1 MRTTLRIFIGA
12 RRYWIYL
19 ILALIAV
26 IISTIAGFYNPWA
39 LRELTSIATEGSAN
53 FGQQSLRIGLML
65 LVATILQSAGSAI
78 SGYLNH
84 HAALHYVADMRT
96 ELYSKLQHM
105 GLKYFNKSRTGD
117 LTSRVINDVMEVEI
131 LLAHVIPDFVVNIL
145 TFVGVGILLFSI
157 NVKLAFIS
165 LVTIPFIIM
174 ITLWQ
179 SKHLSPIWK
188 QNSMIRGELSGT
200 VQDNFSGIKEIQIFN
215 QQEREEK
222 KIKNLSI
229 KHSKAYLKASF
240 FFETTFPLLAFFTA
254 LGSVIVI
261 IFGGFMVSRGEINI
275 GDIVGFSMY
284 LGMFYGPIKSFSRLM
299 EMAGNAVAGCKRV
312 FEVMDEVPDVKEK
325 VNANKLPRVKGEVEF
340 KGISFSY
347 NDEIKIL
354 KNINLKVNPGETVAF
369 VGATGVGKTTIA
381 SLLNRFYD
389 PQNGSILMDGID
401 IKDVTLKSLRDNISM
416 VLQDTFLFNGTIYE
430 NIVYGWKEATKDQ
443 VVAASKAANA
453 HNFIENLEDG
463 YDTIIGE
470 RGVRLSGGQKQ
481 RISIA
486 RAILRNSP
494 ILILDEATS
503 ALDTKTEKEIQAALD
518 EISKDR
524 TTIVIAHR
532 LSTIYNADK
541 IVVLEGAGIKEMGTH
556 DELIRSGGTYA
567 MLYKSQVS

>member
-1 MRTTLRIFIGA
+1 MSTTLRIFIGA
-12 RRYWIYL
+12 RKYWIYL
-19 ILALIAV
+19 SLALIAV
-26 IISTIAGFYNPWA
+26 VISTIAGFYNPWA
-39 LRELTSIATEGSAN
+39 LRELTSIATEGSTH
-53 FGQQSLRIGLML
+53 FGAQSLRIGLML
-65 LVATILQSAGSAI
+65 LVATLFQSAGSSI

-96 ELYSKLQHM
+96 ELYAKLQHM

-131 LLAHVIPDFVVNIL
+131 LLAHVIPDLVVNIL

-157 NVKLAFIS
+157 NVKLALLS
-165 LVTIPFIIM
+165 LVTIPFLVM

-179 SKHLSPIWK
+179 SKNLSPIWK
-188 QNSMIRGELSGT
+188 QNARVRGELSGT

-215 QQEREEK
+215 QQEREEER
-222 KIKNLSI
+222 IKTLSV

-261 IFGGFMVSRGEINI
+261 IFGGFMVSTGEVNI

-299 EMAGNAVAGCKRV
+299 EMAGNAVAGCRRV
-312 FEVMDEVPDVKEK
+312 FEVMDEMPDVKEK
-325 VNANKLPRVKGEVEF
+325 AHAKEMPKVKGEIEF
-340 KGISFSY
+340 KDVSFSY
-347 NDEIKIL
+347 NDEINVLRNIHLKI
-354 KNINLKVNPGETVAF
+354 NQGETVAF

-389 PQNGSILMDGID
+389 PQSGSILIDGID
-401 IKDVTLKSLRDNISM
+401 LKDVTLKSLRDNISM

-430 NIVYGWKEATKDQ
+430 NIVYGWKEATREQ
-443 VVAASKAANA
+443 VLQASKAANA
-453 HNFIENLEDG
+453 HHFIEALENG
-463 YDTIIGE
+463 YDTIVGE

-518 EISKDR
+518 EVSKNR

-532 LSTIYNADK
+532 LSTIRNADK
-541 IVVLEGAGIKEMGTH
+541 VVVLESTGIKEIGSPDH
-556 DELIRSGGTYA
+556 LLSA
-567 MLYKSQVS
+567 AVF

>member
-1 MRTTLRIFIGA
+1 
-12 RRYWIYL
+12 
-19 ILALIAV
+19 
-26 IISTIAGFYNPWA
+26 
-39 LRELTSIATEGSAN
+39 
-53 FGQQSLRIGLML
+53 
-65 LVATILQSAGSAI
+65 
-78 SGYLNH
+78 
-84 HAALHYVADMRT
+84 
-96 ELYSKLQHM
+96 
-105 GLKYFNKSRTGD
+105 
-117 LTSRVINDVMEVEI
+117 
-131 LLAHVIPDFVVNIL
+131 
-145 TFVGVGILLFSI
+145 
-157 NVKLAFIS
+157 
-165 LVTIPFIIM
+165 
-174 ITLWQ
+174 Q

-188 QNSMIRGELSGT
+188 QKSMIRGELSGT

-222 KIKNLSI
+222 RIKNLSI

-312 FEVMDEVPDVKEK
+312 FEVMDEVSDVKEK
-325 VNANKLPRVKGEVEF
+325 VNAKKLPRVKGEVEF

-347 NDEIKIL
+347 NDEIKVL

-389 PQNGSILMDGID
+389 PQSGSILMDGID

-430 NIVYGWKEATKDQ
+430 NIVYGWKEATRDQ
-443 VVAASKAANA
+443 VLAASKAANA

-518 EISKDR
+518 KISKDR

-556 DELIRSGGTYA
+556 DELICSGGTYA

>member
-1 MRTTLRIFIGA
+1 MRTTLRIFMGA
-12 RRYWIYL
+12 KKYWGYL

-26 IISTIAGFYNPWA
+26 IISTVAGFYNPWA
-39 LRELTSIATEGSAN
+39 LRELTSLATEGSSN
-53 FGQQSLRIGLML
+53 FGAQSLRIGLML
-65 LVATILQSAGSAI
+65 LVATILQSAGSSI

-117 LTSRVINDVMEVEI
+117 LTSRVINDVMEVEV
-131 LLAHVIPDFVVNIL
+131 LLAHIIPDFVVNIL
-145 TFVGVGILLFSI
+145 TFIGVGILLFSI
-157 NVKLAFIS
+157 NVKLAFFS
-165 LVTIPFIIM
+165 LVTIPFLIG

-179 SKHLSPIWK
+179 SKYMSPIWK
-188 QNSMIRGELSGT
+188 ENSRVRGELSGT

-215 QQEREEK
+215 QQDTEEK
-222 KIKNLSI
+222 RVNKLSM

-261 IFGGFMVSRGEINI
+261 IVGGMMVSRGEVNI

-299 EMAGNAVAGCKRV
+299 EMAGTAVAGCRRV
-312 FEVMDEVPDVKEK
+312 FEVLDEVPDVKES
-325 VNANKLPRVKGEVEF
+325 VNAKNLPKVSGKIEF
-340 KGISFSY
+340 KDVSFSY
-347 NDEIKIL
+347 NDEVGVL
-354 KNINLKVNPGETVAF
+354 ENINLNINSGETVAF
-369 VGATGVGKTTIA
+369 VGTTGVGKTTIA

-389 PQNGSILMDGID
+389 LQKGSILIDGED

-430 NIVYGWKEATKDQ
+430 NIVYGWKEASKEQ
-443 VVAASKAANA
+443 VFEASKAANA
-453 HNFIENLEDG
+453 HEFIKTLENG
-463 YDTIIGE
+463 YDTVIGE

-532 LSTIYNADK
+532 LSTIRNADK
-541 IVVLEGAGIKEMGTH
+541 IVVLEKNGIK
-556 DELIRSGGTYA
+556 
-567 MLYKSQVS
+567 

>member
-1 MRTTLRIFIGA
+1 M
-12 RRYWIYL
+12 
-19 ILALIAV
+19 V
-26 IISTIAGFYNPWA
+26 
-39 LRELTSIATEGSAN
+39 
-53 FGQQSLRIGLML
+53 
-65 LVATILQSAGSAI
+65 
-78 SGYLNH
+78 
-84 HAALHYVADMRT
+84 
-96 ELYSKLQHM
+96 
-105 GLKYFNKSRTGD
+105 
-117 LTSRVINDVMEVEI
+117 
-131 LLAHVIPDFVVNIL
+131 
-145 TFVGVGILLFSI
+145 
-157 NVKLAFIS
+157 
-165 LVTIPFIIM
+165 
-174 ITLWQ
+174 
-179 SKHLSPIWK
+179 
-188 QNSMIRGELSGT
+188 RGELSGT

-222 KIKNLSI
+222 RIKNLSI

-299 EMAGNAVAGCKRV
+299 EMSGTALAGCRRV
-312 FEVMDEVPDVKEK
+312 FEVMDEVTDVKEK
-325 VNANKLPRVKGEVEF
+325 VNAKKMYKVKGEIDF
-340 KGISFSY
+340 KEVSFSY
-347 NDEIKIL
+347 NDEVNIL
-354 KNINLKVNPGETVAF
+354 QNINLKVNPGETVAF

-389 PQNGSILMDGID
+389 PQNGGILIDGID

-430 NIVYGWKEATKDQ
+430 NIVYGWKEATREQ
-443 VVAASKAANA
+443 VLKASKAANA
-453 HNFIENLEDG
+453 HDFVENLEDG

>member
-1 MRTTLRIFIGA
+1 
-12 RRYWIYL
+12 
-19 ILALIAV
+19 
-26 IISTIAGFYNPWA
+26 
-39 LRELTSIATEGSAN
+39 
-53 FGQQSLRIGLML
+53 
-65 LVATILQSAGSAI
+65 
-78 SGYLNH
+78 
-84 HAALHYVADMRT
+84 
-96 ELYSKLQHM
+96 
-105 GLKYFNKSRTGD
+105 
-117 LTSRVINDVMEVEI
+117 
-131 LLAHVIPDFVVNIL
+131 
-145 TFVGVGILLFSI
+145 
-157 NVKLAFIS
+157 
-165 LVTIPFIIM
+165 
-174 ITLWQ
+174 
-179 SKHLSPIWK
+179 
-188 QNSMIRGELSGT
+188 MIRGELSGT

-222 KIKNLSI
+222 RIKNLSI
-229 KHSKAYLKASF
+229 KHSRAYLKASF

-325 VNANKLPRVKGEVEF
+325 VNAKRLPRVKGEVEF

-347 NDEIKIL
+347 NDEIKVL

-389 PQNGSILMDGID
+389 PQSGSILMDGID

-430 NIVYGWKEATKDQ
+430 NIVYGWKEATRSQ
-443 VVAASKAANA
+443 VLAASKAANA

-556 DELIRSGGTYA
+556 DELIRFGGTYA

>member
-1 MRTTLRIFIGA
+1 
-12 RRYWIYL
+12 
-19 ILALIAV
+19 
-26 IISTIAGFYNPWA
+26 
-39 LRELTSIATEGSAN
+39 
-53 FGQQSLRIGLML
+53 
-65 LVATILQSAGSAI
+65 
-78 SGYLNH
+78 
-84 HAALHYVADMRT
+84 
-96 ELYSKLQHM
+96 
-105 GLKYFNKSRTGD
+105 
-117 LTSRVINDVMEVEI
+117 
-131 LLAHVIPDFVVNIL
+131 
-145 TFVGVGILLFSI
+145 
-157 NVKLAFIS
+157 
-165 LVTIPFIIM
+165 
-174 ITLWQ
+174 
-179 SKHLSPIWK
+179 
-188 QNSMIRGELSGT
+188 MIRGELSGT

-222 KIKNLSI
+222 RIKNLSI
-229 KHSKAYLKASF
+229 KHSRAYLKASF

-325 VNANKLPRVKGEVEF
+325 VNGKRLPRVKGEVEF

-347 NDEIKIL
+347 NDQIKVL

-389 PQNGSILMDGID
+389 PQSGSILMDGID

-430 NIVYGWKEATKDQ
+430 NIVYGWKEATRSQ
-443 VVAASKAANA
+443 VLAASKAANA

-541 IVVLEGAGIKEMGTH
+541 IVVLEGVGIKEMGTH

>member
-1 MRTTLRIFIGA
+1 
-12 RRYWIYL
+12 
-19 ILALIAV
+19 
-26 IISTIAGFYNPWA
+26 
-39 LRELTSIATEGSAN
+39 
-53 FGQQSLRIGLML
+53 
-65 LVATILQSAGSAI
+65 
-78 SGYLNH
+78 
-84 HAALHYVADMRT
+84 
-96 ELYSKLQHM
+96 
-105 GLKYFNKSRTGD
+105 
-117 LTSRVINDVMEVEI
+117 
-131 LLAHVIPDFVVNIL
+131 
-145 TFVGVGILLFSI
+145 
-157 NVKLAFIS
+157 
-165 LVTIPFIIM
+165 
-174 ITLWQ
+174 
-179 SKHLSPIWK
+179 
-188 QNSMIRGELSGT
+188 
-200 VQDNFSGIKEIQIFN
+200 
-215 QQEREEK
+215 
-222 KIKNLSI
+222 
-229 KHSKAYLKASF
+229 
-240 FFETTFPLLAFFTA
+240 
-254 LGSVIVI
+254 
-261 IFGGFMVSRGEINI
+261 MVSRGEINI
-275 GDIVGFSMY
+275 GDIVGVSMY

-299 EMAGNAVAGCKRV
+299 EMAGNAVAGCRRV

-389 PQNGSILMDGID
+389 PQSGSILMDGID

-556 DELIRSGGTYA
+556 DELIRSEGTYA

>member
-1 MRTTLRIFIGA
+1 
-12 RRYWIYL
+12 
-19 ILALIAV
+19 
-26 IISTIAGFYNPWA
+26 
-39 LRELTSIATEGSAN
+39 
-53 FGQQSLRIGLML
+53 
-65 LVATILQSAGSAI
+65 
-78 SGYLNH
+78 
-84 HAALHYVADMRT
+84 
-96 ELYSKLQHM
+96 
-105 GLKYFNKSRTGD
+105 
-117 LTSRVINDVMEVEI
+117 
-131 LLAHVIPDFVVNIL
+131 
-145 TFVGVGILLFSI
+145 
-157 NVKLAFIS
+157 
-165 LVTIPFIIM
+165 
-174 ITLWQ
+174 
-179 SKHLSPIWK
+179 
-188 QNSMIRGELSGT
+188 
-200 VQDNFSGIKEIQIFN
+200 
-215 QQEREEK
+215 
-222 KIKNLSI
+222 
-229 KHSKAYLKASF
+229 
-240 FFETTFPLLAFFTA
+240 
-254 LGSVIVI
+254 
-261 IFGGFMVSRGEINI
+261 MVSRGEINI

-299 EMAGNAVAGCKRV
+299 EMAGNAVAGCRRV
-312 FEVMDEVPDVKEK
+312 FEVMDEVSDVKEK
-325 VNANKLPRVKGEVEF
+325 VNAKKLPRVKGEVEF

-347 NDEIKIL
+347 NDEVKVL
-354 KNINLKVNPGETVAF
+354 ENINLKVNQGETVAF

-389 PQNGSILMDGID
+389 PQNGSILIDGID

-430 NIVYGWKEATKDQ
+430 NIVYGWKEATKEQ
-443 VVAASKAANA
+443 VLAASKAANA

-541 IVVLEGAGIKEMGTH
+541 IVVLEGAGIKETGTH

-567 MLYKSQVS
+567 MLYKNQVS